1 MGRGISRS
9 AAIKSRA
16 AAFAVNDTGG
26 HYFRPLGHRI
36 EGEFEPAAP
45 GRSRQLR
52 EAFARYWERARACT
66 ELRALG
72 RRLRLAGIA
81 RQIVEIEAVG
91 AKRAVDPGAAV
102 TLADGGMAGNV
113 GPTDRAFQPLDDPVR
128 PVARDPRG
136 QADRLGAG
144 QASLDDGVEQGEVG
158 AMGGR
163 FAAQM
168 ADV

>member
-1 MGRGISRS
+1 MERPE
-9 AAIKSRA
+9 RA
-16 AAFAVNDTGG
+16 GAGPQQLPDLKVQFAVGAIDGG
-26 HYFRPLGHRI
+26 EVYRRI
-36 EGEFEPAAP
+36 GDQA
-45 GRSRQLR
+45 RS
-52 EAFARYWERARACT
+52 

-91 AKRAVDPGAAV
+91 AERAVDPGAAV

-113 GPTDRAFQPLDDPVR
+113 GPADRAFQPFDDPVR
-128 PVARDPRG
+128 PVAYHARG
-136 QADRLGAG
+136 QPYRLGTG